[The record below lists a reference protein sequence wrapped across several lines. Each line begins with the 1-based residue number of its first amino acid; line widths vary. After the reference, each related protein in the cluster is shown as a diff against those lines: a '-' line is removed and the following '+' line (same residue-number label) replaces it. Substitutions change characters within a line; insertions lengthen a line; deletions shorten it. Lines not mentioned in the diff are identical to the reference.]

1 MIILPFLLS
10 VTPVLDSQT
19 AKLVQDSQQLAQ
31 QEAGALAKL
40 FDGKKVVRQETLE
53 GSPEVGKSPCS
64 EGCSKKPLLLGE
76 AQGGE
81 PQEKL
86 GKKTVP
92 FSVCVS
98 FSMPV
103 STLKAL
109 EKDLRPIGG
118 RLVVRGFL
126 NNSLIQTQQLLQTHG
141 LTIDIDPTV
150 FEENDVKEV
159 PTFLHHTDHAV
170 DRLRGNVSV
179 RQALETFAD
188 GGSLEAK
195 ALLTSLQGE
204 HP

>member
-10 VTPVLDSQT
+10 VTPVVDLQT
-19 AKLVQDSQQLAQ
+19 AKLVQESQQLAQ

-40 FDGKKVVRQETLE
+40 FDGKKVLR
-53 GSPEVGKSPCS
+53 PEPSTTDPALIKEKEPSCS
-64 EGCSKKPLLLGE
+64 EGCSKKPLLWGE
-76 AQGGE
+76 QE
-81 PQEKL
+81 EKL
-86 GKKTVP
+86 EKKPVP

-126 NNSLIQTQQLLQTHG
+126 NNSLIQTQQLLQAHG
-141 LTIDIDPTV
+141 LSIDIDPTV

-195 ALLTSLQGE
+195 ALLSALQGE